1 MIRRTNYITGRHG
14 SKKMKYSDRVYTR
27 DLQIL
32 EDCGLRTKTV
42 IQLQILYSDDVHPA
56 VIFK

>member
-1 MIRRTNYITGRHG
+1 
-14 SKKMKYSDRVYTR
+14 MKYSDRVYTR

-42 IQLQILYSDDVHPA
+42 IQLEILYSDDVHPA
-56 VIFK
+56 GIFKWFSCSRQ